1 MNFAPYVLTTVLHI
15 MICFLS
21 NIVILFE
28 EYITTSMMDRVGS
41 WGTDLEI
48 FLAAQLLSTDIF
60 VFKDANRCWDKFSGF
75 GFNNRH
81 YVHDLTEKR
90 LYLPLA

>member
-1 MNFAPYVLTTVLHI
+1 
-15 MICFLS
+15 
-21 NIVILFE
+21 
-28 EYITTSMMDRVGS
+28 MDRVGS

-60 VFKDANRCWDKFSGF
+60 VFKDANRCWNKFSGF

-90 LYLPLA
+90 LYLRLYFSHFQTVTKVNTFENVFNERYVEEFNPTQ